1 MGLVLQAPSA
11 LTVVACIT
19 DRDLALLPGEIS
31 DTTASHGTDQRA
43 SSLGA
48 HDRRL
53 NTKHRTSM
61 HAYYYLY
68 AKMAGLVACPEC
80 HGPAHALERF
90 TLESTD
96 GPLEHGPLEHE
107 HGPLEHG
114 PLEHVKVRCNGGHWF
129 TLPADRVVAYG
140 ALYGDRAA

>member
-1 MGLVLQAPSA
+1 
-11 LTVVACIT
+11 
-19 DRDLALLPGEIS
+19 
-31 DTTASHGTDQRA
+31 
-43 SSLGA
+43 
-48 HDRRL
+48 
-53 NTKHRTSM
+53 M

-96 GPLEHGPLEHE
+96 GPLEH
-107 HGPLEHG
+107 
-114 PLEHVKVRCNGGHWF
+114 VKVRCNGGHWF

>member
-1 MGLVLQAPSA
+1 VLQTPSA

-43 SSLGA
+43 SSLAA
-48 HDRRL
+48 HDRRP

-96 GPLEHGPLEHE
+96 GPLEH
-107 HGPLEHG
+107 
-114 PLEHVKVRCNGGHWF
+114 VKVRCNGGHWF